1 MVPTVGLGVNHI
13 CLLPLRAS
21 WILCALAHPSLLS
34 LAVTPLTFPPRS
46 PVSVVWCAVTTHLI
60 FAALTKVLQQK
71 CYNPANF
78 HSSHSETL
86 TE

>member
-1 MVPTVGLGVNHI
+1 MFAYSPRA
-13 CLLPLRAS
+13 LPGS
-21 WILCALAHPSLLS
+21 CVLAGSSLLS

-46 PVSVVWCAVTTHLI
+46 LVSVVWCAVTAHLI

-78 HSSHSETL
+78 HSSHFEML